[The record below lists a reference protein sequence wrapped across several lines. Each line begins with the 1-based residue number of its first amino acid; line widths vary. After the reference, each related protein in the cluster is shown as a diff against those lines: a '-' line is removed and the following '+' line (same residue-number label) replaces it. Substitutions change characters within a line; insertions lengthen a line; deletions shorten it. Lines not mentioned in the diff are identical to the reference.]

1 MNSPYSAGEIFFE
14 CVDGTQKVRKKEEK
28 RKEERREGRKKAK
41 KEKARRDFVPLGNFL
56 IIRNICTLYYR
67 ALYVGS
73 RRVLSDLLDF
83 NGVVRNEDR
92 IIGT

>member
-1 MNSPYSAGEIFFE
+1 MMDLESKGELPTPRSSFSIFDPKIQR
-14 CVDGTQKVRKKEEK
+14 VIYGSS
-28 RKEERREGRKKAK
+28 
-41 KEKARRDFVPLGNFL
+41 
-56 IIRNICTLYYR
+56 
-67 ALYVGS
+67 LYVGS